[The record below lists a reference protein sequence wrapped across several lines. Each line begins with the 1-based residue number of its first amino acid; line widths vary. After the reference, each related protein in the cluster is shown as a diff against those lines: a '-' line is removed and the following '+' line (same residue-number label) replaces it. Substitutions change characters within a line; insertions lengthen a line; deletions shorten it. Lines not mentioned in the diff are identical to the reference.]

1 MAEFNKFD
9 SFIADLNSI
18 ETQIS
23 VLSSMYKDVSE
34 RNRELEDLVKELR
47 NENDNLLQKISKLE
61 KEKNLDPANVEIFST
76 LSTKEREE
84 LKARLQS
91 FLNKIEFH
99 LSS

>member
-1 MAEFNKFD
+1 MAEFNKYD

-23 VLSSMYKDVSE
+23 VLSSMCKDLSE
-34 RNRELEDLVKELR
+34 RNRELEESVKQLR
-47 NENDNLLQKISKLE
+47 NENAILLQKISRLE
-61 KEKNLDPANVEIFST
+61 KDKNPDPVNEEIFST
-76 LSTKEREE
+76 LSSKEKEE

-91 FLNKIEFH
+91 FLNKIEYH